1 MQTKSNIP
9 FLCFLFMIGSFMS
22 SCVHD
27 DDYAVPEVQGDE
39 PVVTVNTTI
48 VSIKKMY
55 RGYEPVKVETGPDS
69 KEPMY
74 IEAYVISS
82 DESGNFYKSLIV
94 QDAPES
100 SKAGI
105 SISTDVTD
113 LYTKYNPGR
122 KIYFRVDGL
131 YIGQY
136 AGLPTLG
143 ILNGNEVGRIARE
156 DFESRIKRSL
166 ETFVLIPNVISVA
179 EANDKDRLNT
189 LIKFE
194 EVQFPE
200 GLAGIEHFGNPT
212 NNYGVNR
219 LVEDCDK
226 NTIFLRTNG
235 YADFKNL
242 VLPKGKGSLTGIL
255 SIFNND
261 FQVFIRDISDVQM
274 MGDRCDP

>member
-1 MQTKSNIP
+1 MA
-9 FLCFLFMIGSFMS
+9 GSFVA

-27 DDYAVPEVQGDE
+27 DDFSVPPINVEE
-39 PVVTVNTTI
+39 PNVNVNTNI
-48 VSIKKMY
+48 VSVKKMY

-74 IEAYVISS
+74 IEAYVVSS
-82 DESGNFYKSLIV
+82 DESGNFYKTLVV
-94 QDAPES
+94 QDSPENPV
-100 SKAGI
+100 AGV

-113 LYTKYNPGR
+113 LYTKYSPGR

-143 ILNGNEVGRIARE
+143 IQNGNEVGRIGRE

-166 ETFVLIPNVISVA
+166 ETFELVPTVISVS
-179 EANDKDRLNT
+179 EATNKDRLNT

-194 EVQFPE
+194 EVQFPD
-200 GLAGIEHFGNPT
+200 GMAGVEHFGNLN

-219 LVEDCDK
+219 IVEDCDK
-226 NTIFLRTNG
+226 NTVLLRTNG
-235 YADFKNL
+235 FADFKNL
-242 VLPKGKGSLTGIL
+242 VLPEGNGSLTAIL
-255 SIFNND
+255 SIFNSD

-274 MGDRCDP
+274 TGERCD

>member
-1 MQTKSNIP
+1 MKTNGKIKFIS
-9 FLCFLFMIGSFMS
+9 FLFMAGSFVA

-27 DDYAVPEVQGDE
+27 DDFSVPQINVEE
-39 PVVTVNTTI
+39 PNVNVNTSI
-48 VSIKKMY
+48 VSVKKMY

-74 IEAYVISS
+74 IEAYVVSS
-82 DESGNFYKSLIV
+82 DESGNFYKTLVV
-94 QDAPES
+94 QDSPENPI
-100 SKAGI
+100 AGV
-105 SISTDVTD
+105 SISTDVTN
-113 LYTKYNPGR
+113 LYTKYSPGR

-143 ILNGNEVGRIARE
+143 IQNGNEVGRIGRE

-166 ETFVLIPNVISVA
+166 ETFELVPTVISVS
-179 EANDKDRLNT
+179 EATNKDRLNT

-194 EVQFPE
+194 EVQFPD
-200 GLAGIEHFGNPT
+200 GMAGVEHFGNLN

-219 LVEDCDK
+219 IVEDCDK
-226 NTIFLRTNG
+226 NTVLLRTNG
-235 YADFKNL
+235 FADFKNL
-242 VLPKGKGSLTGIL
+242 VLPEGNGSLTGIL
-255 SIFNND
+255 SIFNSD

-274 MGDRCDP
+274 AGERCD